1 MFLLK
6 ANLDL
11 TEKYRKRPIQGQT
24 YRPILYFS
32 NTCRRSGLIVLEPD
46 EQLDMTLSYNDRL
59 IKIYTHEDL
68 DTNKEFFI
76 GRQFIMA
83 EGSPLSGLIG
93 QGVITEIIGVE

>member
-1 MFLLK
+1 
-6 ANLDL
+6 
-11 TEKYRKRPIQGQT
+11 
-24 YRPILYFS
+24 
-32 NTCRRSGLIVLEPD
+32 
-46 EQLDMTLSYNDRL
+46 MTLSYNDRL